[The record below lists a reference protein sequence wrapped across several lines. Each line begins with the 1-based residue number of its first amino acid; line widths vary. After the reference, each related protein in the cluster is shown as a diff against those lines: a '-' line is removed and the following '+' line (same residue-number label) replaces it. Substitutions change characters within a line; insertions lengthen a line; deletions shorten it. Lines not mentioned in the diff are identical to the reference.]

1 MQPARRQT
9 LKTASAADSI
19 WRDVHEDDFRRHMVA
34 LEKASDNVPSDP
46 RIHSVS
52 VKQSQVLQQDA
63 DKRVL
68 PFHVEQR
75 LADDFAFVAAAKEH
89 PTAVSAATVE
99 ECTDGSGLT
108 IRLAAND
115 GVPPAVAETVRT
127 LLEWLAKC
135 AERGTCSTILVKDL
149 S

>member
-1 MQPARRQT
+1 
-9 LKTASAADSI
+9 
-19 WRDVHEDDFRRHMVA
+19 MVA

-52 VKQSQVLQQDA
+52 VRQSQVLQQDA

-89 PTAVSAATVE
+89 PSAVSAATVE

-115 GVPPAVAETVRT
+115 GVPPAVADT
-127 LLEWLAKC
+127 LRAMLELLARC
-135 AERGTCSTILVKDL
+135 AERGVFLTISVEDL